1 MKTLL
6 SIGLLAAAALLSL
19 SEARAQVDVNI
30 GLKRSLYLR
39 YEPVMCTVSITN
51 RTGSELELKDT
62 PAHKWFGFQVTR
74 SSDGNPVPPLNESY
88 SNEDVQIGPG
98 QTLTRSINLTTLYP
112 ITEFGTYRIQGV
124 IYAPSLNKYFS
135 SENLNIEITEGRQ
148 ILPEQTVGVPAS
160 SGLEGKERKIFLLA
174 HRLPQTTMVYLRI
187 VDPASGIVY
196 CTHQLGRFMSYDNP
210 IVQFDAE
217 NNVHIL
223 HNTAPKN
230 YLYTVVSLD
239 GKVLKREAYQ
249 ATTAKPQ
256 LVRTADGSIALV
268 GGILNDPTAPKV
280 KDTLA
285 ALSDRP
291 VPLPTPQADSTK
303 KKSDDVTPQNLLSR

>member
-1 MKTLL
+1 MKSLL
-6 SIGLLAAAALLSL
+6 SICLLAVAALLSL

-30 GLKRSLYLR
+30 ALKRSLYLR
-39 YEPVMCTVSITN
+39 YEPVICTVSITN

-74 SSDGNPVPPLNESY
+74 TSDGNPVPPLNEAY
-88 SNEDVQIGPG
+88 ANEDVQIGPG

-124 IYAPSLNKYFS
+124 VYAASLNKYFS
-135 SENLNIEITEGRQ
+135 SENLNIEITEGRL
-148 ILPEQTVGVPAS
+148 IIPEQTVGTPS
-160 SGLEGKERKIFLLA
+160 TSGLEGKERVVSLLA

-187 VDPASGIVY
+187 TDPASGIVY
-196 CTHQLGRFMSYDNP
+196 CTHQLGRYMSYDTP
-210 IVQFDAE
+210 VMQFDAE

-239 GKVLKREAYQ
+239 GRVLKREAYQ
-249 ATTAKPQ
+249 ATTAKPR
-256 LVRTADGSIALV
+256 LVSRSDGSIALV
-268 GGILNDPTAPKV
+268 GGILSDPNAPKP
-280 KDTLA
+280 KETLS